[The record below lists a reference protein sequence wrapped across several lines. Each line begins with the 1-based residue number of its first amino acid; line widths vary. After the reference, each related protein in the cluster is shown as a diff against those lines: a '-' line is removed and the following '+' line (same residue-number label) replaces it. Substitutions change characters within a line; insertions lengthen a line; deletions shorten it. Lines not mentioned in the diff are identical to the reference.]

1 MISKG
6 CRHCGSRLQSRMF
19 SIWKWHF
26 NTKQSSVRFVIHPNS
41 SNSWE
46 KSFHQI
52 QLSDLISRSPPPMMT
67 TPPTPM
73 VYSPPPSPMSTTPTS
88 ITRWTQFPARE
99 SFLKLSIIMIWF
111 PPQHDNDVKQPID
124 KHLRCHKVSRS
135 QWKRGSGYYE
145 KCVDIWHTQIL
156 KRFVSTKNTWFYIWL
171 PFISQDVCMV
181 LSPVPPGGH
190 SYSDHRNPSPRWSIQ
205 IPNQICWK

>member
-1 MISKG
+1 MCPK
-6 CRHCGSRLQSRMF
+6 
-19 SIWKWHF
+19 
-26 NTKQSSVRFVIHPNS
+26 SSLIRQELSTFWS
-41 SNSWE
+41 
-46 KSFHQI
+46 QI
-52 QLSDLISRSPPPMMT
+52 KSRSPPPMMT